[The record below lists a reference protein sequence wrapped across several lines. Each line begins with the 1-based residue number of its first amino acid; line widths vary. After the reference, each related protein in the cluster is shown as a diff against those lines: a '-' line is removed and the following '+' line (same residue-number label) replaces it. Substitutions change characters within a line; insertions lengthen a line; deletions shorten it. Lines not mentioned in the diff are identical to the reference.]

1 VTDALGWRALSP
13 ALQHLNSTHNVNVPF
28 ILMNSFNTDDDTG
41 ERRQRGAASGQH

>member
-1 VTDALGWRALSP
+1 MIGALVRRALNA

-41 ERRQRGAASGQH
+41 ERRRRGPAPRQR